1 MNNKMLAT
9 VGAAAFA
16 LTMSASVSHATMIAQ
31 PGELMGLAF
40 GAPLPEGVYAV
51 DLEDYGRAD
60 TSNLPGSTNTGVNI
74 PAIAWSTPWS
84 YGGTRLEFLYAAP
97 FVHRDGGL
105 NRVDYYSQLFGPILA
120 HDFGNGFGASLL
132 LGVRTPDS
140 AFHDYTAADIRA
152 ALSYTAGGWDITGT
166 FYYNGTF
173 GGHSGGAFAGTAL
186 TGASDAVDVD
196 FTATKKFGKFEFGLV
211 GFAYTDVNTRGD
223 NSITFANG
231 TVVGARKGAV
241 ALGGLVGYDFG
252 RFTVQG
258 MVTRQI
264 AERNLGTYETRGWLR
279 VILPLYT
286 APAPSVNPVIARY

>member
-1 MNNKMLAT
+1 MKNKIIAT
-9 VGAAAFA
+9 AGAAALAFC
-16 LTMSASVSHATMIAQ
+16 MSSTASHATMIAQ

-40 GAPLPEGVYAV
+40 GAPLPEGIYAV

-74 PAIAWSTPWS
+74 PALAWSTPFS
-84 YGGTRLEFLYAAP
+84 FGGTRLEFLYAAP
-97 FVHRDGGL
+97 FIHRDGAV

-120 HDFGNGFGASLL
+120 HDFGNGFNASLL

-152 ALSYTAGGWDITGT
+152 GLSYVAGGWNVTGT

-173 GGHSGGAFAGTAL
+173 GGNQGGAFAGTTL
-186 TGASDAVDVD
+186 LGASDAVDVD
-196 FTATKKFGKFEFGLV
+196 FTATHKFDKFEFGLV

-223 NSITFANG
+223 NSAVLANG
-231 TVVGARKGAV
+231 TVVSARKGAV
-241 ALGGLVGYDFG
+241 AVGGLIGYDFD

-286 APAPSVNPVIARY
+286 APKPSVNPVIARY